1 MAIDC
6 DVILKWG
13 ATPEQ
18 LRALGGALWRWCH
31 RAAGDTGTYQYLDN
45 QALADL
51 IAGQLPAPVR
61 TARQAALPRVQFRV
75 GGDASRDCQAT
86 IESLRREIP
95 HEGVEGVLVGGSG
108 WGRADQH
115 PAPGPIPEAV

>member
-18 LRALGGALWRWCH
+18 LRAVGGALWHWCS
-31 RAAGDTGTYQYLDN
+31 RAAEDTGVYQYLDN

-51 IAGQLPAPVR
+51 IAGRLPASGPAP
-61 TARQAALPRVQFRV
+61 ARLDPRGFHLRV
-75 GGDASRDCQAT
+75 WDETSRDRRAT
-86 IESLRREIP
+86 VASLRREIP
-95 HEGVEGVLVGGSG
+95 PQVV
-108 WGRADQH
+108 ADIVVDGKSWKV
-115 PAPGPIPEAV
+115 AD